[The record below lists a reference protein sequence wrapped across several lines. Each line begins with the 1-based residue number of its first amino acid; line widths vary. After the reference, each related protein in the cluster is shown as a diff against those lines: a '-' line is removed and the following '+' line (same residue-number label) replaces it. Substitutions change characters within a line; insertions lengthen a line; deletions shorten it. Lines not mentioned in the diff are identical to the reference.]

1 MVTGTACLHAQTKR
15 RHGVLKKFGNVKRR
29 CRQAVDKEN
38 LKPRKEKEK
47 RFLQSGFVLSS
58 HFTKRKEVFMQST
71 DYSWK
76 PSVGIA

>member
-1 MVTGTACLHAQTKR
+1 MK
-15 RHGVLKKFGNVKRR
+15 
-29 CRQAVDKEN
+29 
-38 LKPRKEKEK
+38 K
-47 RFLQSGFVLSS
+47 RFLKSGFVLSS